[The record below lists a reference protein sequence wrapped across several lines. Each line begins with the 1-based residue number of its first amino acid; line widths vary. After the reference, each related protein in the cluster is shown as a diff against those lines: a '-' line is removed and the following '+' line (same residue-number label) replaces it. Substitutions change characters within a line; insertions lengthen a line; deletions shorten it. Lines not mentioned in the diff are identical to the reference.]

1 MIKVNEKGITL
12 VTLVITVMLLVII
25 TSILAV
31 NSYTSLKL
39 SSLTKLKNDIESLES
54 RISSYYIKEGRLPT
68 YENPK
73 TKSELRKILNDMSV
87 NDGDNY
93 YTINLEELD
102 NLSLNYGSNWKLL
115 GEDRY
120 IINEESHVIYYVKGI
135 TYEGEEYHTIGSN
148 SPVT

>member
-1 MIKVNEKGITL
+1 MIKENEKGITL
-12 VTLVITVMLLVII
+12 VTLVITVILLVII

-39 SSLTKLKNDIESLES
+39 SNLTKLKSDIETLDS
-54 RISSYYIKEGRLPT
+54 RVSSYYIKEGKLPV
-68 YENPK
+68 YEEAIDK
-73 TKSELRKILNDMSV
+73 TDLRKTLKDMSV
-87 NDGDNY
+87 NDGDKY
-93 YTINLEELD
+93 YTIKIDELD
-102 NLSLNYGSNWKLL
+102 NLTLNYGSNWKLL

-148 SPVT
+148 LPIT